1 MIHRDGGQKIP
12 KSLVFSITWRDGGW
26 RVSWQSM
33 TEFNCSIER
42 SRLLENT
49 SMVLYLLLVEF
60 GEILNS
66 VAEYPVGGGASIGL
80 YNIRGTQLQ
89 KCN

>member
-1 MIHRDGGQKIP
+1 MEVRKFP
-12 KSLVFSITWRDGGW
+12 KVWSLVSHGGMGDGDSG
-26 RVSWQSM
+26 QSM

-49 SMVLYLLLVEF
+49 SMVLYLPLVGF

-66 VAEYPVGGGASIGL
+66 VAEYPVGGGAGIGL